1 MYQSFR
7 PMQASKDILWTFTM
21 LTEKL
26 LFRRGL
32 KTHVFSSEMF
42 VLLVRIQR
50 EMAAPTAKSID
61 VVIDRK
67 KASFSLLFLVI
78 AHTIK
83 CILHDGSNRSKS

>member
-1 MYQSFR
+1 
-7 PMQASKDILWTFTM
+7 MQARKDIPWTI

-26 LFRRGL
+26 LLRRVL
-32 KTHVFSSEMF
+32 KTHVFSSEMS

-61 VVIDRK
+61 VVIERK
-67 KASFSLLFLVI
+67 KASFYLLFLLI

-83 CILHDGSNRSKS
+83 YILHDGSNRSKS

>member
-1 MYQSFR
+1 
-7 PMQASKDILWTFTM
+7 
-21 LTEKL
+21 
-26 LFRRGL
+26 
-32 KTHVFSSEMF
+32 MF

-61 VVIDRK
+61 AVIDRK
-67 KASFSLLFLVI
+67 KASSYLLFLVI